1 MALKSQ
7 MIRAGARPPILT
19 SSRRR
24 RRGRMRWMLPIAA
37 IAGIAGAW
45 WIFWPA
51 SDRPSPETAER
62 DPLLA
67 AVPDAETPRPAARPE
82 TRPPVA
88 VADAASATATPRTR
102 PAPATPAPA
111 PSRPVPAPASP
122 AAPSADLAT
131 AASAASATPAPVL
144 PAPPAERAPIEPAVT
159 APTLPPLAE
168 TVTLPTSA
176 NRVSRLVEL
185 AERDPVEA
193 RAALTELL
201 LAGELSADQERLARS
216 AVERINARLV
226 MSPEPVAGDPFSR
239 IYQVQPGDSLER
251 IARREAGNTV
261 DWRFIQRINGI
272 RNPRAIQVGQ
282 RLKLPVGHFHA
293 VVDKGGY
300 RMDLFL
306 VNDSGRVLVRSFPVG
321 LGELNSTPE
330 GVARVRPGSKLID
343 PEWHNPRTREY
354 FPSGHPENPIGTRWI
369 GLVSVQDGDQLFDTY
384 GIHGTIEPNSIGRSI
399 SMGCIRLL
407 PGDVELVYEVL
418 TEAGST
424 VEIRP

>member
-7 MIRAGARPPILT
+7 MMRAGSRPPILT

-24 RRGRMRWMLPIAA
+24 RRGRRRWILPLAA

-45 WIFWPA
+45 WLFWPA
-51 SDRPSPETAER
+51 PDHPSTETANR
-62 DPLLA
+62 DPLVA
-67 AVPDAETPRPAARPE
+67 AMPETEATRPA
-82 TRPPVA
+82 TRPSASVA
-88 VADAASATATPRTR
+88 AADAPAAMPRTR
-102 PAPATPAPA
+102 SAPAAPPAASVPSRTPPAPPAMAATPAGDTPAPA
-111 PSRPVPAPASP
+111 A
-122 AAPSADLAT
+122 
-131 AASAASATPAPVL
+131 ATPSPLVST
-144 PAPPAERAPIEPAVT
+144 PAVEPPANPPAVE
-159 APTLPPLAE
+159 APPPLAG
-168 TVTLPTSA
+168 TVSLPAAAPRMASLEA
-176 NRVSRLVEL
+176 L

-201 LAGELSADQERLARS
+201 LAGGLSNADDRLAR
-216 AVERINARLV
+216 AAIERINARLV

-251 IARREAGNTV
+251 IARRETGNAV
-261 DWRFIQRINGI
+261 DWRFIQRTNGI

-282 RLKLPVGHFHA
+282 RVKLPVGHFHA
-293 VVDKGGY
+293 MVDKSEY

-330 GVARVRPGSKLID
+330 GVARVRAGSKLID

-354 FPSGHPENPIGTRWI
+354 FASGHPENPIGTRWI
-369 GLVSVQDGDQLFDTY
+369 GLVSMQEGDELFDTY
-384 GIHGTIEPNSIGRSI
+384 GIHGTIEPSSIGRSV
-399 SMGCIRLL
+399 SMGCVRLL
-407 PGDVELVYEVL
+407 PDDVELVYEVL
-418 TEAGST
+418 TEAAST

>member
-1 MALKSQ
+1 M
-7 MIRAGARPPILT
+7 
-19 SSRRR
+19 
-24 RRGRMRWMLPIAA
+24 
-37 IAGIAGAW
+37 
-45 WIFWPA
+45 
-51 SDRPSPETAER
+51 
-62 DPLLA
+62 
-67 AVPDAETPRPAARPE
+67 
-82 TRPPVA
+82 
-88 VADAASATATPRTR
+88 
-102 PAPATPAPA
+102 
-111 PSRPVPAPASP
+111 
-122 AAPSADLAT
+122 
-131 AASAASATPAPVL
+131 
-144 PAPPAERAPIEPAVT
+144 T

-216 AVERINARLV
+216 AV
-226 MSPEPVAGDPFSR
+226 DPFSR